1 MRTVLVTGGSRGIG
15 RAIAVRL
22 AAPDTI
28 VVVNYRADAAAA
40 ADTVEQVIQQGGRAI
55 AIAGDVAD
63 PEQLR
68 TLLDHAERD
77 AGTLDVVI
85 ANAGLARFAPIA
97 ATTDEDFDSMFA
109 TNTRATFQLLRAA
122 ATRVRDGGR
131 IVVVSSGVT
140 VTHRPGSGVY
150 AASKAASEALVR
162 VLAREVGHR
171 SVTVNAIRPG
181 PTSTA
186 ALTATVTP
194 EALRQTAQTIPLGRI
209 GEPDDIA
216 GIVAF
221 LASPDAGWLTGQLI
235 DAGGGAF

>member
-1 MRTVLVTGGSRGIG
+1 MRTALVTGSSRGIG

-22 AAPDTI
+22 AAPDTT
-28 VVVNYRADAAAA
+28 VVVNYRTDADAAARTA
-40 ADTVEQVIQQGGRAI
+40 EQINQRGGRAI
-55 AIAGDVAD
+55 TIAGDVAD

-77 AGTLDVVI
+77 AGTLDVVV
-85 ANAGLARFAPIA
+85 ANAGAARFAPVA
-97 ATTDEDFDSMFA
+97 ETTDEDFDAMFA

-122 ATRVRDGGR
+122 ATRIRDGGR

-140 VTHRPGSGVY
+140 VTHRPGSGAY

-171 SVTVNAIRPG
+171 SVTVNAVRPG
-181 PTSTA
+181 PTRTA

-194 EALRQTAQTIPLGRI
+194 DALQQTAQTIPLGRI

-221 LASPDAGWLTGQLI
+221 LASPDAAWLTGQLI
-235 DAGGGAF
+235 DAGGGSF